1 MCGTDRIRLA
11 QNTLCL
17 TLAFSDVGG
26 RACARFGDADRW
38 NSTPINGG
46 NQVGASE
53 RPIGATY
60 QAIWTKA
67 DAAEMLARAHS

>member
-1 MCGTDRIRLA
+1 MLA
-11 QNTLCL
+11 LNTLRL
-17 TLAFSDVGG
+17 ILAFPDVGG

-60 QAIWTKA
+60 RPIWTKA
-67 DAAEMLARAHS
+67 DAAEMLPRAHS